1 MKSMVSLSEIIAD
14 SLTDRQHLLAVARGD
29 EPADL
34 VVRGARVFSVF
45 TREWLEGDVAVAGGR
60 FAGVGRYEGAE
71 TVEANG
77 SMLVPGFVD
86 AHVHI
91 ESSLLTLE
99 RFAEV
104 VLARGTTT
112 IVADPHELANV
123 VGAEGVHWLLD
134 SAANVPL
141 NTYVMA
147 PSCVPASD
155 FESPRGPIE
164 LSDME
169 DILRRDGALG
179 VAEMMNFPGVIA
191 GDPAVLGKIA
201 ADGATHVDGHA
212 PGVTGHALNAY
223 LAAGIASDHEATTYE
238 EALEKRRKGAWI
250 MLREASNARNLE
262 ALLPIVLEH
271 GPDRCAFCTDDREV
285 DVLLDE
291 GHIDGMCRTAVRAGV
306 ALEDALV
313 LASHNGAACH
323 RLHDVGAIA
332 PGYRADFLLLPDG
345 GFVPD
350 RVYKDG
356 RLVAADGEALPIE
369 APTLP
374 GWLTDTVRIGPL
386 EASAFAIPSG
396 GARVRVI
403 ELVPDQLLTGSS
415 AEAPLVADGL
425 AVADPARDLAKI
437 AVVERHH
444 ASGRIGRGF
453 VRGFGLR
460 EGALAST
467 VAHDAHNLIVVGVS
481 DDDMAAC
488 ARRLAE
494 LGGGLVAVRDGAVVG
509 ELPLPAAGLMSERP
523 ASEVAALLGDIRRA
537 ASSLGVNV
545 RTPFMALSFLALSVI
560 PSLKITDRGLIDV
573 DRFELVPLEL
583 DA

>member
-1 MKSMVSLSEIIAD
+1 MGVSEIIAH

-34 VVRGARVFSVF
+34 VVRGARVFSAF
-45 TREWLEGDVAVAGGR
+45 TREWLDGDVAVAGGR
-60 FAGVGRYEGAE
+60 FAGVGSYEGTE
-71 TVEANG
+71 TVDACG

-112 IVADPHELANV
+112 IVADPHEVANV

-134 SAANVPL
+134 VAENVPL
-141 NTYVMA
+141 NVFLMA
-147 PSCVPASD
+147 PSCVPASG
-155 FESPRGPIE
+155 FESPRGPVE
-164 LSDME
+164 QGDME
-169 DILRRDGALG
+169 GILRREGAIG
-179 VAEMMNFPGVIA
+179 VGEMMNFPGVIA
-191 GDPAVLGKIA
+191 GDPEVLGKVA
-201 ADGATHVDGHA
+201 AAGATHVDGHA

-223 LAAGIASDHEATTYE
+223 LAAGIGSDHEATSYE

-250 MLREASNARNLE
+250 LLREASNARNLE
-262 ALLPIVLEH
+262 TLLPLVLEH
-271 GPDRCAFCTDDREV
+271 GPERCAFCTDDREV
-285 DVLLDE
+285 DVLVDE
-291 GHIDGMCRTAVRAGV
+291 GHIDGMCRAAVRAGLP
-306 ALEDALV
+306 LEDALV

-323 RLHDVGAIA
+323 RLWDIGAIA
-332 PGYRADFLLLPDG
+332 PGYRADFSLMAGAEL
-345 GFVPD
+345 VPE

-356 RLVAADGEALPIE
+356 RLVAAGGEALPVE
-369 APTLP
+369 APALP
-374 GWLTDTVRIGPL
+374 GWITDTVRIGAL
-386 EASAFAIPSG
+386 DASAFEIQAG
-396 GARVRVI
+396 GGPVRVI
-403 ELVPDQLLTGSS
+403 ELVPDQILTGSTTES
-415 AEAPLVADGL
+415 PLVSDGL
-425 AVADPARDLAKI
+425 AVADPDRDLAKI

-444 ASGRIGRGF
+444 ASGRVGCGF

-460 EGALAST
+460 EGAFAST
-467 VAHDAHNLIVVGVS
+467 VSHDAHNLIVVGVS
-481 DDDMAAC
+481 DADMDAC

-509 ELPLPAAGLMSERP
+509 ELPLPAAGLMSDRP
-523 ASEVAALLGDIRRA
+523 AAEVAAQLRELRRVA
-537 ASSLGVNV
+537 RSLGVKV
-545 RTPFMALSFLALSVI
+545 RTPFMALSFLGLSVI
-560 PSLKITDRGLIDV
+560 PSLKITDRGLVDV